1 MQLFWH
7 GLTSLRIEAETRI
20 GPVSLITDPF
30 SSEKAGVKFP
40 KTLTPDV
47 VVLSHQEKKKFDLSM
62 FENDPFLIQDPGEYE
77 VKGIFVFGVPVE
89 NPDKTHPHGVIYR
102 FTIEGIN
109 IGFLG
114 GLERVPTDQE
124 IALLEAIDI
133 LALPVGGGGHL
144 TPQQAMETITRIE
157 PRLVIPLGHA
167 LDGLAEDRAHVD
179 QFCQVMGVCKRNDVT
194 KLKIQK
200 KDLPAEEMVI
210 TVLEKV

>member
-1 MQLFWH
+1 MHVYWH
-7 GLTSLRIEAETRI
+7 GLTSLRIETETRI

-30 SSEKAGVKFP
+30 SSEKTGLKFP

-47 VVLSHQEKKKFDLSM
+47 VVLSHQEKKRFDLSM
-62 FENDPFLIQDPGEYE
+62 FENTPFLIQDPGEYE
-77 VKGIFVFGVPVE
+77 VKGIFVTGIPIE
-89 NPDKTHPHGVIYR
+89 YPDKMHPHGVIYR
-102 FTIEGIN
+102 FTIEGMT

-124 IALLEAIDI
+124 IELLDAIDI

-167 LDGLAEDRAHVD
+167 LDGMTDDRGHVD
-179 QFCQVMGVCKRNDVT
+179 QFCQIMGACKRNDAS

-200 KDLPAEEMVI
+200 KDLPADELVV